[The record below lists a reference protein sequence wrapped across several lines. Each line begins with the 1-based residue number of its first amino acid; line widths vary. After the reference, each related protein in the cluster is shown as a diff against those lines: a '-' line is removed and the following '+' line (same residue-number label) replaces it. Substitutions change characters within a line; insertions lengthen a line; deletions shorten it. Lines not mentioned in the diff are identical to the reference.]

1 MESPL
6 IRYLDTITQRLEGR
20 VALAMVYLL
29 PVIGFIVDQVSTRI
43 GLTNPALQELNPVTE
58 HLLHAGLWLYF
69 DAVIAIALI
78 SSTYLIIRKWDFRYK
93 SLVLLTP
100 LTYGVLKVLT
110 GISNFILYFAA

>member
-1 MESPL
+1 MGPTL
-6 IRYLDTITQRLEGR
+6 IRHLDRMTERLEGR
-20 VALAMVYLL
+20 VTLAMVYLL